1 MDAPGRKPVTRTL
14 GVDQIMARVL
24 LVTKTSVWDWHG
36 RWYQSQF
43 QKGALPE
50 WDYNRIKL
58 AHAEHM
64 DSVVKTRDVLKA
76 HRIEFREVNV
86 DQEDWSTDD
95 DTEFMLTLGGD
106 GTLLSASHRVHS
118 QSLTMVGVRSSG
130 TSVGYLCAGGIDS
143 IDAIASTI
151 SQGEDFK
158 VCEASRLRA
167 EILPADG
174 SQARYTPPALNDFL
188 YSNAN
193 PAATTRYRMSLGDR
207 VEEHK
212 SSGLWVSTALG
223 STAGIYAA
231 GGVVMPRQD
240 QSFQYVVR
248 ELYRAPG
255 RNFYLV
261 NGFFNPDE
269 KTMTI
274 ENRCEQAIIAADGN
288 HAVMKVEWGDR
299 VKFLRAPS
307 IRIAQA

>member
-1 MDAPGRKPVTRTL
+1 
-14 GVDQIMARVL
+14 MARVL
-24 LVTKTSVWDWHG
+24 LVTKTSIWDWHG
-36 RWYQSQF
+36 HWYQAQF

-50 WDYNRIKL
+50 REYSRIKL
-58 AHAEHM
+58 SHDEHM
-64 DSVVKTRDVLKA
+64 ASVAKTRDTLSA
-76 HRIEFREVNV
+76 HRLEFREVNV
-86 DQEDWSTDD
+86 DQDDWSTDP

-118 QSLTMVGVRSSG
+118 QSVTMIGVRSSG
-130 TSVGYLCAGGIDS
+130 TSVGYLCAGS
-143 IDAIASTI
+143 IDRIDTI
-151 SQGEDFK
+151 VSAMKQGGAFK

-167 EILPADG
+167 EITPADG
-174 SQARYTPPALNDFL
+174 TQPRFTPPALNDFL

-193 PAATTRYRMSLGDR
+193 PAATTRYRLSLGDR

-240 QSFQYVVR
+240 QSFQYAVR

-261 NGFFNPDE
+261 NGFFDPND
-269 KTMTI
+269 KTMMI
-274 ENRCEQAIIAADGN
+274 ENRCEHAIIAADGN
-288 HAVMKVEWGDR
+288 HAVMNIEWGDR
-299 VKFLRAPS
+299 VRFLRAPS
-307 IRIAQA
+307 IKIVQA

>member
-1 MDAPGRKPVTRTL
+1 MPEAEK
-14 GVDQIMARVL
+14 IMARVL

-36 RWYQSQF
+36 SWYQSQF

-50 WDYNRIKL
+50 WDYSRIKL
-58 AHAEHM
+58 AHDEHLA
-64 DSVVKTRDVLKA
+64 SVAKTREALA
-76 HRIEFREVNV
+76 SRGIEFREVNV
-86 DQEDWSTDD
+86 DQQDWSTDD

-118 QSLTMVGVRSSG
+118 QALTMIGVRSSG
-130 TSVGYLCAGGIDS
+130 TSVGYLCAGGVDRV
-143 IDAIASTI
+143 DAIAETI
-151 SQGEDFK
+151 GRGGAFK

-167 EILPADG
+167 EIIPADG
-174 SQARYTPPALNDFL
+174 SPKHETPPALNDFL

-193 PAATTRYRMSLGDR
+193 PAATTRYRISLGDR

-231 GGVVMPRQD
+231 GGVMMPRHD

-261 NGFFNPDE
+261 NGFFNPDD

-288 HAVMKVEWGDR
+288 HAVTKIQWGDR
-299 VKFLRAPS
+299 IKFLRAPS
-307 IRIAQA
+307 VRIVQA